1 PMSAHDDQ
9 DHRIGHS
16 PRGDR
21 DASSGGTRRVFGLDL
36 AGCAHQIADLPINA
50 QPASVSDQGTW
61 PLKGNDFD
69 ETSFAGYHA
78 SFPAP
83 KLRAAS

>member
-1 PMSAHDDQ
+1 MAFPIRIGVIGTLRAAALVAVLGLGLAGSAH
-9 DHRIGHS
+9 R
-16 PRGDR
+16 
-21 DASSGGTRRVFGLDL
+21 
-36 AGCAHQIADLPINA
+36 IADLPISV

-83 KLRAAS
+83 ELRAAS